1 MTDAEL
7 LQGACTGN
15 PEAWRTLYRR
25 YLPLVWREA
34 YARVKDIHAA
44 EDITSEALLAL
55 IRSIHQLEA
64 DGSTIGAW
72 LRTVVE
78 FKSADF
84 CRKQIRTRD
93 GLRKYADLPSE
104 LVAPTSSLESE
115 ESCEAIRQVLAEMP
129 DRLRRVL
136 ESKYLDAMPVRDL
149 ACHLGESEKAVE
161 SLLYRAR
168 REFRRLYQAK
178 QKWAKNSFVSKKYST
193 DVDPIS

>member
-7 LQGACTGN
+7 LQGARAGN
-15 PEAWRTLYRR
+15 AEAWRTLYGR

-34 YARVKDIHAA
+34 YARVKDIHVA

-55 IRSIHQLEA
+55 LRSIKQLET
-64 DGSTIGAW
+64 DGPAIGAW
-72 LRTVVE
+72 LRSVVE

-93 GLRKYADLPSE
+93 GLRKYANLPST
-104 LVAPTSSLESE
+104 LDSPAAFIESE
-115 ESCEAIRQVLAEMP
+115 ETCKAVRQVLAEMP
-129 DRLRRVL
+129 NRLRAVL
-136 ESKYLDAMPVRDL
+136 EAKYLDAMPVRDL
-149 ACHLGESEKAVE
+149 ACHLGETEKAIE

-168 REFRRLYQAK
+168 REFRRLYQAQ
-178 QKWAKNSFVSKKYST
+178 QKCAMNGFVAKKRAA